1 MARRKQQVNAKE
13 QALHDLQA
21 ARVALA
27 HHGRLAAEEWSPR
40 AVIGRSFEKHR
51 IWWLSG
57 ALVAGIIVIR
67 GLRSPVS
74 ANNGRDIPVAAAKNR
89 TLWSF
94 VLGPAIALGRRKML
108 DQATQ
113 IFESYFKHK
122 FSPNTS
128 PSKEV

>member
-1 MARRKQQVNAKE
+1 MNAKE
-13 QALHDLQA
+13 QALQDLQA

-57 ALVAGIIVIR
+57 ALLAGLIVIR

-74 ANNGRDIPVAAAKNR
+74 TNNGRDIPVVAAKNR

-94 VLGPAIALGRRKML
+94 VLGPVIALGRRKVL
-108 DQATQ
+108 DQASQ
-113 IFESYFKHK
+113 FFESYFKHQ
-122 FSPNTS
+122 FSPNTP